1 MKLPAAPDKYDRADQ
16 DRLRQALENVL
27 TTDEQRLAGWVRPTG
42 TATRTTFD
50 TATITLPLLAERVKA
65 LLDDLMG
72 ANS

>member
-1 MKLPAAPDKYDRADQ
+1 MKLPASPETYDRRDQ
-16 DRLRQALENVL
+16 DNLRQTLETIL
-27 TTDEQRLAGWVRPTG
+27 TTLEQRLAGWARPTG

-65 LLDDLMG
+65 LVDDLLG